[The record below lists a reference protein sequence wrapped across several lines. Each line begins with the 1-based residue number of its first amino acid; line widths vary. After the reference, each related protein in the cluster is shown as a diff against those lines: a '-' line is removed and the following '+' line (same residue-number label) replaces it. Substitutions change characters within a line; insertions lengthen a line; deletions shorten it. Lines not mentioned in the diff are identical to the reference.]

1 MLWASLVLIGA
12 GLICLLL
19 YFREQSHNKEAHT
32 ETAEDLPPLQLES
45 KETQTAP
52 AAPVAALAPSLILE
66 QGIYENLYVSYIYD
80 GDGLDVLIDESPYD
94 IRLAYIDAPEY
105 NSKKPPK
112 ENQPYGYEAQ
122 HYVWQRVFRK
132 WGRRVNLKVVA
143 ADHRYKRSVAE
154 VYPPSNLGKGR
165 SLNYELVKAGLAW
178 YYAKYPPERE
188 GLRLLYER
196 AGAIA
201 KEQKAGLWQQS
212 TPLAPW
218 DFRRQ

>member
-12 GLICLLL
+12 GLIFLLL
-19 YFREQSHNKEAHT
+19 YLQSHNKDAHT
-32 ETAEDLPPLQLES
+32 EVSEDLPPLRLES
-45 KETQTAP
+45 KETQAAP
-52 AAPVAALAPSLILE
+52 AAAPAPSLILE
-66 QGIYENLYVSYIYD
+66 PGIYENLYVSYIYD
-80 GDGLDVLIDESPYD
+80 GDGLDVLIDELSYD
-94 IRLAYIDAPEY
+94 IRFAYIDAPEY
-105 NSKKPPK
+105 SSKEPP
-112 ENQPYGYEAQ
+112 EQNQPYGYEAQ
-122 HYVWQRVFRK
+122 HYVWQRVFQK

-178 YYAKYPPERE
+178 YYAKYPPESKN
-188 GLRLLYER
+188 LRHIYER
-196 AGAIA
+196 AEAIA

-212 TPLAPW
+212 APLAPW